1 MPDLDGP
8 VLRSRR
14 IGHRYADPVDASR
27 LPTPLY
33 AADLPLLLE
42 MVNRLVELQR
52 LWVDRVEELLAL
64 GLPDWR
70 AQGWVPRSPTS
81 YSGRATKISANDRA
95 MLADFVRRLFN
106 RLDDVDTCWS
116 TATFIQAM
124 SAAMPGNDI
133 AGLAGRRPAGGH
145 LWKRSRQHRAFRA
158 GHHRAD
164 PAKWLNR
171 TAAHVRAGMKS
182 GLSDSG
188 GARLGRGLSHA
199 PSRASLIVRVMT
211 APVGGQLADIV
222 PPS

>member
-1 MPDLDGP
+1 
-8 VLRSRR
+8 
-14 IGHRYADPVDASR
+14 
-27 LPTPLY
+27 
-33 AADLPLLLE
+33 

-164 PAKWLNR
+164 PAMAEPDGR
-171 TAAHVRAGMKS
+171 SRAGMDEIRAK
-182 GLSDSG
+182 
-188 GARLGRGLSHA
+188 RLGRCQTRTGAVSCA
-199 PSRASLIVRVMT
+199 EPSLTHRKGDDRSSRRPTCRYRAAKLIRET
-211 APVGGQLADIV
+211 ANNELGTK
-222 PPS
+222 S